1 MASNTGIEFYPFNVD
16 FFDDDKI
23 ALIEGEFG
31 MKGSVIA
38 IRLLCKIYREG
49 YYYKWGD
56 DECLIFAKKTGAD
69 IVPNTIRE
77 VVNGLLRRSFFDK
90 GVFEQFGILTSRG
103 IQQRYFDAVRRR
115 QKVEAIKEY
124 LLIDVSKFPNVIL
137 RSLNAPETTAPATP
151 KPKVSKPSFG
161 VAPITVQP
169 LLRPIPPSYDSIDKE
184 IEELQK
190 NEIWMENVAMRFH
203 LSSLEEVAKRLSEF
217 AIDCRSRGTLR
228 HDTLQDAQRHFNDW
242 LRIQINITNQQAS
255 VNNGNNNNIRKQNE
269 KRRANT
275 TVSAK
280 AEDFKTSF

>member
-151 KPKVSKPSFG
+151 KPKVHKPSVG

-169 LLRPIPPSYDSIDKE
+169 LLRPIPPSYDSIDTE
-184 IEELQK
+184 IEELKK

-203 LSSLEEVAKRLSEF
+203 LPSLEEVAKRLSEF

>member
-1 MASNTGIEFYPFNVD
+1 MANNTGIEYYPFNVD

-31 MKGSVIA
+31 MKGTVIA

-151 KPKVSKPSFG
+151 KPKVSKPSVG

-203 LSSLEEVAKRLSEF
+203 LPSLDEVTKRLSEF

>member
-151 KPKVSKPSFG
+151 KPKVSKPSVG

-228 HDTLQDAQRHFNDW
+228 HNTLQDAQRHFNDW